1 MVSAL
6 SLGKIS
12 YTNATLTIVII
23 SRHIYM
29 VIAEVVTFMVY
40 IVSMVFLPE
49 YFGEWQPQAR
59 SADPKR
65 LTVFCIDAQI
75 CRLSFRLDSW
85 GRHFS

>member
-49 YFGEWQPQAR
+49 YFGE
-59 SADPKR
+59 
-65 LTVFCIDAQI
+65 
-75 CRLSFRLDSW
+75 
-85 GRHFS
+85 